1 MHFNKS
7 TSEGNILEKLSREII
22 GHSNFLAVDTLKI
35 DDHLR
40 LRFTKRT
47 RNILPIQTGDELAVF
62 QNKKHNTIIFN
73 LQREGNIVD
82 VWILRRL
89 AEVDNNNYQVSPLEI
104 QSMLNTN
111 AEIARLEEPYQIPD
125 NYRLVDVPD
134 GQNDTQKL
142 LSATHSNYQI
152 ALPVNNSSNK
162 VKSTKHVMIV
172 DDESDILMSFSVMLR
187 EHGIDSETFTNS
199 ADALLRFTEVVP
211 SYYGLVILDIK
222 MPGLNGLQ
230 LYKLMKAQKKD
241 TKFLFVSAVDY
252 ATEFMKMLPD
262 IDGKSLL
269 TKPVD
274 KDTLVK
280 RINDM
285 L

>member
-1 MHFNKS
+1 MHFNKRRD
-7 TSEGNILEKLSREII
+7 NILEEYSVGII
-22 GHSNFLAVDTLKI
+22 RHKNFLAVDTLRI

-40 LRFTKRT
+40 LRFKKGT

-62 QNKKHNTIIFN
+62 QNKKNNTIIFN
-73 LQREGNIVD
+73 LQREGHVID

-89 AEVDNNNYQVSPLEI
+89 TEVDNYNYQTSPLDI
-104 QSMLNTN
+104 QSILNSN
-111 AEIARLEEPYQIPD
+111 AELPRLEEPYQIPD
-125 NYRLVDVPD
+125 NYRLVDVPE
-134 GQNDTQKL
+134 GGNDSQKL
-142 LSATHSNYQI
+142 LSASHGNYRT
-152 ALPVNNSSNK
+152 ASTDNK
-162 VKSTKHVMIV
+162 SISKMKSTRPVMIV
-172 DDESDILMSFSVMLR
+172 DDESDIVMSLSVMLK

-199 ADALLRFTEVVP
+199 ADALLRFTEAGP
-211 SYYGLVILDIK
+211 SYYGLVILDIR

-230 LYKLMKAQKKD
+230 LYKIMKAQRKD

-262 IDGKSLL
+262 ITGKNLL

-274 KDTLVK
+274 TDTLIARVCE
-280 RINDM
+280 M

>member
-1 MHFNKS
+1 MRHLTTFCFYYGATKLKS
-7 TSEGNILEKLSREII
+7 MR
-22 GHSNFLAVDTLKI
+22 
-35 DDHLR
+35 
-40 LRFTKRT
+40 
-47 RNILPIQTGDELAVF
+47 P
-62 QNKKHNTIIFN
+62 
-73 LQREGNIVD
+73 
-82 VWILRRL
+82 
-89 AEVDNNNYQVSPLEI
+89 
-104 QSMLNTN
+104 
-111 AEIARLEEPYQIPD
+111 
-125 NYRLVDVPD
+125 
-134 GQNDTQKL
+134 
-142 LSATHSNYQI
+142 
-152 ALPVNNSSNK
+152 
-162 VKSTKHVMIV
+162 VMIV

-280 RINDM
+280 RVNDM